1 MSTTLVWILGI
12 IAFLIVFG
20 LFVLLDIKIAI
31 KDIKES
37 EPERDNKPYYATTCI
52 GCGLEFDF
60 GDYDIKIYTDQD
72 GKQHQI
78 TQCPRCKTYINVDP

>member
-12 IAFLIVFG
+12 IAFLVVFG
-20 LFVLLDIKIAI
+20 LFVLLDIKVVV

-37 EPERDNKPYYATTCI
+37 EPERDNKPYATTCI

-60 GDYDIKIYTDQD
+60 GDYDIKMYTDQD
-72 GKQHQI
+72 REQHQI

>member
-1 MSTTLVWILGI
+1 MSIVLTWIFGI

-20 LFVLLDIKIAI
+20 LFVLLDIKVTV
-31 KDIKES
+31 KDTKETKS
-37 EPERDNKPYYATTCI
+37 ERDNKQYATTCI

-60 GDYDIKIYTDQD
+60 GDYDIKMYSDQS